1 MKRAAIILFSLL
13 FIAMLPLTSGQF
25 PSNNEW
31 EFGWETEVEPSYDL
45 ALDGEKWRIEDTLVF
60 FVDNPRVND
69 LSLTIVVEFEDDVEF
84 IETSFEESITVS
96 AQSNET
102 FSIELTTSDTDE
114 VRSHSPS
121 DKIGM

>member
-60 FVDNPRVND
+60 FVDNPRVTILALQLL
-69 LSLTIVVEFEDDVEF
+69 LSSRMMLN
-84 IETSFEESITVS
+84 SLKPLSKNRLQL
-96 AQSNET
+96 A
-102 FSIELTTSDTDE
+102 
-114 VRSHSPS
+114 HSQMKPS
-121 DKIGM
+121 RLN